1 MSKTD
6 KNKKIGYHLKEIKKG
21 KIGEISKIKE
31 EIEELEDAVKQDA
44 KIMALVE
51 LSDLYGSIE
60 LYLEKYF
67 PDITMEDLKKMS
79 MITQRAFKNG
89 RR

>member
-1 MSKTD
+1 MSRSK
-6 KNKKIGYHLKEIKKG
+6 KQKIGYHLKEIKKG
-21 KIGEISKIKE
+21 QIGEISKIKE
-31 EIEELEDAVKQDA
+31 EIEELEDAMKQDA

-60 LYLEKYF
+60 LYLEKHF
-67 PDITMEDLKKMS
+67 PDVTMEDLKKMS
-79 MITQRAFKNG
+79 HITQRAFRNG